1 MNIRVKKIEKI
12 RVFEKI
18 RKVNKVEKLS
28 RNNRVVAIT
37 KILIETPNKVI
48 GLNRFSELLNAAK
61 STISEDIVIVREV
74 LEKLEMGSIE
84 TISGAAGGIKFIPS
98 MGKQAKEDFAN
109 ELCEALLEE
118 GRIVPGN
125 FVYLTDIMYNPQI
138 VSKAGVILASHF
150 QNMNIDY
157 IVTVET
163 KGIPLAYEVA
173 KSLGI
178 ELVIIRKD
186 NKITE
191 GPTVTINYVSGTSG
205 RIQQMALAKKCMKP
219 SSKCVFIDDFLR
231 GGGTAEGIRDLLKEF
246 DSELVGTGV
255 LVDNVGIEN
264 KRTSD
269 YISIID
275 LEYNKEEERLNVRPS
290 SFIK

>member
-1 MNIRVKKIEKI
+1 M
-12 RVFEKI
+12 
-18 RKVNKVEKLS
+18 EKLS

-37 KILIETPNKVI
+37 KILTETPNKVV
-48 GLNRFSELLNAAK
+48 GLNKFSELLNAAK
-61 STISEDIVIVREV
+61 STISEDIVIVREL
-74 LEKLEMGSIE
+74 LEKLEMGKIE
-84 TISGAAGGIKFIPS
+84 TISGAAGGIRFIPN
-98 MGKQAKEDFAN
+98 MGHDSKLEFCN
-109 ELCEALLEE
+109 ELCELLMEE

-138 VSKAGVILASHF
+138 VSKAGIILSSYF
-150 QNMNIDY
+150 KEMNIDY

-178 ELVIIRKD
+178 ELVIIRRD

-205 RIQQMALAKKCMKP
+205 RIQQMSLAKKSMKS

-231 GGGTAEGIRDLLKEF
+231 GGGTAQGIKDLLREF
-246 DSELVGTGV
+246 DSELMGTGV
-255 LVDNVGIEN
+255 LVDNVGIKN
-264 KRTSD
+264 KRASG
-269 YISIID
+269 YIALIE
-275 LEYNKEEERLNVRPS
+275 LEFDEQTGELVVRPS
-290 SFIK
+290 DLIK

>member
-1 MNIRVKKIEKI
+1 MYKYALGGWSAARPAE
-12 RVFEKI
+12 FAL
-18 RKVNKVEKLS
+18 KLYYS
-28 RNNRVVAIT
+28 
-37 KILIETPNKVI
+37 KFLPCLSSGKLHKHFTPNKVI

-74 LEKLEMGSIE
+74 LEKLEMGYIE
-84 TISGAAGGIKFIPS
+84 TISGAAGGIKYIPS
-98 MGKQAKEDFAN
+98 MGQKSKEEFAN
-109 ELCEALLEE
+109 DLCEALLEE

-125 FVYLTDIMYNPQI
+125 FIYLTDIMYNPQI

-205 RIQQMALAKKCMKP
+205 RIQQMALAKKCMRP

-231 GGGTAEGIRDLLKEF
+231 GGGTAQGIRDLLKEF

-255 LVDNVGIEN
+255 LVDNVGIE
-264 KRTSD
+264 KKITSD

-275 LEYNKEEERLNVRPS
+275 LEYIKEEEKLNVRPS